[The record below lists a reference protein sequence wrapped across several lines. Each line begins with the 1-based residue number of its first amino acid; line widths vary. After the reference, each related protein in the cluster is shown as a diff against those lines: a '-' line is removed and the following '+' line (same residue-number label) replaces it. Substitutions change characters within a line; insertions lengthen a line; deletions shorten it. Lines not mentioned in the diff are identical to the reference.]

1 LVFALI
7 FLESLKEFELPERQQ
22 VQIKGRRKSLAKA
35 ECCGRSRSKST
46 TVGAR
51 RSMFWGNAAE
61 TKGLL
66 APTINDKLCRLLS
79 P

>member
-1 LVFALI
+1 LFFALI

-51 RSMFWGNAAE
+51 RSMFLGKHRGNQ
-61 TKGLL
+61 GV
-66 APTINDKLCRLLS
+66 APADN
-79 P
+79 